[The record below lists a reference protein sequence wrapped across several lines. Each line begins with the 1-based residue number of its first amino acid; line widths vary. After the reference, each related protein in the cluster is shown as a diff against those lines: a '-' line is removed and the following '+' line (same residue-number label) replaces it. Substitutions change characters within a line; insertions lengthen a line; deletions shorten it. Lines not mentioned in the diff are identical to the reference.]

1 MPPLLELVGITK
13 RYPGIV
19 ANQDVSLAVQ
29 PGEIQALLG
38 ENGAGKSTLMKIVY
52 GLVRPDEGEI
62 RWQGEPVVEN
72 SPVLARKRGVGMVF
86 QHFTL
91 FETLTVAENIALG
104 LEPADAG
111 RDLEGRIRELS
122 RHYGLAVAPHA
133 PVWSLSVGERQRV
146 EIVRCLLQSPRL
158 LIMDE
163 PTSVLTP
170 QEANGLF
177 ATLRRLAA
185 EGCAVLYISHKLEEI
200 QALCHA
206 ATVLRA
212 GKVVARCDPTRETA
226 RSLAALMIGKAPPE
240 IEHRPAER
248 DGPVVLSVAELSLPP
263 TDPHSTALKGISF
276 SLRAGEILGVAG
288 VAGNGQR
295 ELLRALSGED
305 ARAPAGAITLAGR
318 PAGNLGPKRRRALGL
333 AFVPEERL
341 GRGAAPSLSLALNA
355 LLTGKRQSLT
365 RAGLIRRGAVER
377 RAAEI
382 VRRFDV
388 RTPGI
393 QAEAGSLSGGN
404 LQKFIVGRELIDG
417 PQLLI
422 AAHPTWGVDVGAA
435 TLIREEMLALRDRG
449 GAVLLFSEELDELF
463 LLSDRIAVMFH
474 GMLSPPA
481 PVRQLT
487 PERVGLLMGGAGFEG
502 GAGLAQAH

>member
-1 MPPLLELVGITK
+1 MPPLLELAGITK

-29 PGEIQALLG
+29 PGEIHALLG

-62 RWQGEPVVEN
+62 RWQGLPVVEN
-72 SPVLARKRGVGMVF
+72 SPVLARKRGIGMVF

-111 RDLEGRIRELS
+111 GDLENRIRELS
-122 RHYGLAVAPHA
+122 RHYGLAVAPQA

-170 QEANGLF
+170 QEADGLF
-177 ATLRRLAA
+177 ATLRRLAS

-240 IEHRPAER
+240 IEHRPAES
-248 DGPVVLSVAELSLPP
+248 DGPVVLSVTDLSLPP
-263 TDPHSTALKGISF
+263 ADPHGTALKRISF

-305 ARAPAGAITLAGR
+305 ARAPARAITLAGQ
-318 PAGNLGPKRRRALGL
+318 PAGNLDPRGRRALGL

-341 GRGAAPSLSLALNA
+341 GRGAAPKLSLTLNA
-355 LLTGKRQSLT
+355 LLTGRRRSLT
-365 RAGLIRRGAVER
+365 RAGLIRQGAVER

-404 LQKFIVGRELIDG
+404 LQKFIVGRELFDG
-417 PQLLI
+417 PKLLI

-449 GAVLLFSEELDELF
+449 GSVLLFSEELDELF

-487 PERVGLLMGGAGFEG
+487 PESVGLLMGGAGFEG
-502 GAGLAQAH
+502 GAALAQAH

>member
-52 GLVRPDEGEI
+52 GLARPDEGEI
-62 RWQGEPVVEN
+62 RWQGELVVEN
-72 SPVLARKRGVGMVF
+72 SPVLARKRGIGMVF

-104 LEPADAG
+104 LEPGNAG
-111 RDLEGRIRELS
+111 SDLEGRIRELS
-122 RHYGLAVAPHA
+122 RHYGLAVAPQA

-170 QEANGLF
+170 QEADGLF

-240 IEHRPAER
+240 IEHRPAES
-248 DGPVVLSVAELSLPP
+248 DGPVVLSVADLSLPSV
-263 TDPHSTALKGISF
+263 DPHGTALKRVSF

-305 ARAPAGAITLAGR
+305 ARAPAGAITLAG
-318 PAGNLGPKRRRALGL
+318 
-333 AFVPEERL
+333 
-341 GRGAAPSLSLALNA
+341 
-355 LLTGKRQSLT
+355 Q
-365 RAGLIRRGAVER
+365 
-377 RAAEI
+377 
-382 VRRFDV
+382 
-388 RTPGI
+388 
-393 QAEAGSLSGGN
+393 
-404 LQKFIVGRELIDG
+404 
-417 PQLLI
+417 
-422 AAHPTWGVDVGAA
+422 
-435 TLIREEMLALRDRG
+435 
-449 GAVLLFSEELDELF
+449 
-463 LLSDRIAVMFH
+463 
-474 GMLSPPA
+474 
-481 PVRQLT
+481 
-487 PERVGLLMGGAGFEG
+487 
-502 GAGLAQAH
+502 